1 MRVKSGVGMNL
12 GERGGKGIC
21 QQGSSMGRE
30 QETEEQKAGGWRTGP
45 PKRREG
51 GR

>member
-1 MRVKSGVGMNL
+1 MNL

-45 PKRREG
+45 PRGERVGGEEG
-51 GR
+51 